1 METVLEVGYERLK
14 NIPRAIIFPE
24 ILNLEERI
32 RKTNQLQEFSRAEKA
47 RTHSKKLLA
56 DLLT

>member
-1 METVLEVGYERLK
+1 METVLDLGYERLK
-14 NIPRAIIFPE
+14 NIPRAIIFLE

-32 RKTNQLQEFSRAEKA
+32 RKTNQLQEFSRK
-47 RTHSKKLLA
+47 SKDAFKKVAA

>member
-32 RKTNQLQEFSRAEKA
+32 RKTNQLQEFSRK
-47 RTHSKKLLA
+47 SKDAFKKVAA